1 MKQKPLH
8 FLALC
13 AFCFF
18 LAGCVSTY
26 RPGGKTA
33 ALQGMVYDYDNSP
46 VSGYRIRIDGEKQTY
61 TDINGRFSF
70 PDIVFGMHDI
80 KGSGE
85 RHISF
90 EQNCE
95 FSDKTAILHIR
106 IPSHEAVYVLIDSAL
121 EKRDTHE
128 ARRLLGELPREEQET
143 AAWRLYSAIERYLDA
158 GPIDGDCWLE
168 QAERASAL
176 LKGGLL

>member
-1 MKQKPLH
+1 
-8 FLALC
+8 
-13 AFCFF
+13 
-18 LAGCVSTY
+18 
-26 RPGGKTA
+26 
-33 ALQGMVYDYDNSP
+33 
-46 VSGYRIRIDGEKQTY
+46 
-61 TDINGRFSF
+61 
-70 PDIVFGMHDI
+70 
-80 KGSGE
+80 
-85 RHISF
+85 
-90 EQNCE
+90 
-95 FSDKTAILHIR
+95 
-106 IPSHEAVYVLIDSAL
+106 EAVYVLIDSAL